1 MVLEKGHKTSDEP
14 SAETLERY
22 LEDTLHDRI
31 RVSPLHNVSNLPSF
45 VSRMYRICDG
55 RIARRRCVFLV
66 TKDRSATPSNI
77 AKHVGLV
84 RSAVDAIVVF
94 VAPALS
100 PHNRARLIRHRVPFV
115 VPGNQLYIPD
125 LAIDLREHFRAR
137 RRQRVGI
144 LSPAAQ
150 AVLFHRLLRLDEVT
164 TTPSLIA
171 IPLHYSAMSIG
182 RAFDEL
188 VDTGLAHTE
197 RHGKE
202 RHLRFKTEGRPLFD
216 AARELLR
223 SPVRAEKSVQHVHG
237 LGELKR
243 AGESALAEL
252 TDLSPPPLDTF
263 AVAAS
268 DWKQTAE
275 TCGFFETDRDN
286 ADGIVETWAYD
297 PSGLSGAHVVD
308 RLSLYAQFRDH
319 RDERVAIAAERLLEE
334 VAW

>member
-1 MVLEKGHKTSDEP
+1 
-14 SAETLERY
+14 
-22 LEDTLHDRI
+22 
-31 RVSPLHNVSNLPSF
+31 
-45 VSRMYRICDG
+45 MYRICVG
-55 RIARRRCVFLV
+55 RIAGRRCVFLV
-66 TKDRSATPSNI
+66 TKDNSATPSAI
-77 AKHVGLV
+77 AKHLGLV
-84 RSAVDAIVVF
+84 HAAVDAIVVF

-137 RRQRVGI
+137 RRRRVDI

-150 AVLFHRLLRLDEVT
+150 AILFHRLLRLDAAA
-164 TTPSLIA
+164 TTPSRIA
-171 IPLHYSAMSIG
+171 TPLHYSAMSIG

-188 VDTGLAHTE
+188 VDTGLAQTE

-202 RHLRFKTEGRPLFD
+202 RHLRFKAEGRPLFD
-216 AARELLR
+216 AACDLLR
-223 SPVRAEKSVQHVHG
+223 SPVRAEKSVQYVG
-237 LGELKR
+237 GFGELKR

-252 TDLSPPPLDTF
+252 TDLSPPPLATF

-268 DWKQTAE
+268 DWKETADA
-275 TCGFFETDRDN
+275 CGLFETDRDS

-297 PSGLSGAHVVD
+297 PAGLSTAHVVD

-319 RDERVAIAAERLLEE
+319 RDERVSLAAERLLEE

>member
-1 MVLEKGHKTSDEP
+1 
-14 SAETLERY
+14 
-22 LEDTLHDRI
+22 
-31 RVSPLHNVSNLPSF
+31 
-45 VSRMYRICDG
+45 MYRICDG
-55 RIARRRCVFLV
+55 RIAGRHCVFLV
-66 TKDRSATPSNI
+66 TNDHGATPSAI

-100 PHNRARLIRHRVPFV
+100 PHNRARLIRHRVPFA
-115 VPGNQLYIPD
+115 VPGNQLYMPD

-137 RRQRVGI
+137 RRRRADI

-150 AVLFHRLLRLDEVT
+150 AVLFHRLLRLDEAA

-171 IPLHYSAMSIG
+171 VPLHYSAMSIG

-188 VDTGLAHTE
+188 AETGLAQTE

-202 RHLRFKTEGRPLFD
+202 RRLRFKAEGRALFD
-216 AARELLR
+216 AARDLLR
-223 SPVRAEKSVQHVHG
+223 TPVRAERPISHVRG
-237 LGELKR
+237 FGALKR

-263 AVAAS
+263 AVAAR
-268 DWKQTAE
+268 DWKKTADHD
-275 TCGFFETDRDN
+275 GLFETDRDN

-297 PSGLSGAHVVD
+297 PAGLSGTHVVD

-319 RDERVAIAAERLLEE
+319 RDERVSLAAERLLEDM
-334 VAW
+334 AW

>member
-1 MVLEKGHKTSDEP
+1 MLEKGHETSDGP
-14 SAETLERY
+14 SAEALERY
-22 LEDTLHDRI
+22 LEDTLHDRV
-31 RVSPLHNVSNLPSF
+31 RVSPLHNVSNLPAF
-45 VSRMYRICDG
+45 IGRTYRICVG
-55 RIARRRCVFLV
+55 RIAGRRCVFLV
-66 TKDRSATPSNI
+66 TTDHSATPSDI
-77 AKHVGLV
+77 AKHLGLV
-84 RSAVDAIVVF
+84 RAAVDAIVVF
-94 VAPALS
+94 VTPALS

-137 RRQRVGI
+137 RRRRVGI

-150 AVLFHRLLRLDEVT
+150 AVLFHRLLRLDEAA

-237 LGELKR
+237 FGELKR